1 MDPIAIP
8 HTCHKRTT
16 ELLWFPIPQLSR
28 WKWKVGLVLLRS
40 CPGKMMGMKVPS
52 LGPDRNSM
60 DVSSLTM
67 FNLVV
72 KVW

>member
-1 MDPIAIP
+1 
-8 HTCHKRTT
+8 
-16 ELLWFPIPQLSR
+16 
-28 WKWKVGLVLLRS
+28 
-40 CPGKMMGMKVPS
+40 MGMKVPS